1 MVIVAQKDLF
11 FIQIKLF
18 GAKLLNTD
26 KKIKTFLRLP
36 NKEAFEVL
44 FKLLEK
50 KSPKLKYWQGS
61 KKYSSQNRRNFSS
74 TPKKSG
80 PRRLL

>member
-1 MVIVAQKDLF
+1 MTVRKPLQVVIVAQKDLF
-11 FIQIKLF
+11 FIQIKSF

-50 KSPKLKYWQGS
+50 KAPKIIYRFSQG
-61 KKYSSQNRRNFSS
+61 
-74 TPKKSG
+74 
-80 PRRLL
+80 